1 MHKKEIM
8 RLYGVCQI
16 KGNSLVALRV
26 YWKGSRVKI
35 ELGVA
40 KGKVSTDK
48 REDLKKREAVRE
60 VAREISRFN
69 RR

>member
-8 RLYGVCQI
+8 RLYGVCQV
-16 KGNSLVALRV
+16 KGHSLVALRA
-26 YWKGSRVKI
+26 YWKGPRVKI
-35 ELGVA
+35 ELGVG

-48 REDLKKREAVRE
+48 REDLKKKEAARE